1 MERTPMS
8 CDRRSETRA
17 WFSLAAARARLA
29 SGVALLHSGI
39 LLLAGSRRKLAQDPD
54 QLGVRGRAFFADDL
68 DRNGR
73 GQPVEPREQ
82 ADALTP
88 CELGLGRVPAQEQA
102 R

>member
-1 MERTPMS
+1 MS

-54 QLGVRGRAFFADDL
+54 QLGVRGRALLTNDL
-68 DRNGR
+68 DWNGL
-73 GQPVEPREQ
+73 GQPVESREQ
-82 ADALTP
+82 ADTLTP
-88 CELGLGRVPAQEQA
+88 CELGIRRVPAEE
-102 R
+102 